1 MGTFRVYYDPAAL
14 EELCRRTPYNLK
26 KDLKNIDEQTRQE
39 IAEELANEI
48 YLGWTVHRLR
58 SPFIGAESDRLPV
71 LRLGSWM
78 SGVTQESQMAT
89 GASCWSIMCTAVR
102 FCCTFTG
109 MRMEKRRTSVGAT
122 GISWTD
128 WSMNTSAL
136 WRPYR
141 QKKSHKNRK
150 TVWEEVYHDR
160 YQ

>member
-48 YLGWTVHRLR
+48 YLGL
-58 SPFIGAESDRLPV
+58 DRPPTAVSLHWG
-71 LRLGSWM
+71 RKR
-78 SGVTQESQMAT
+78 QAT
-89 GASCWSIMCTAVR
+89 CAKIRVVDVRRDAGKSNGYRSIMCTAVR

>member
-1 MGTFRVYYDPAAL
+1 MRTFRVYYDPAAL

-48 YLGWTVHRLR
+48 YLGL
-58 SPFIGAESDRLPV
+58 DRPPTAVSLHWG
-71 LRLGSWM
+71 RKRQ
-78 SGVTQESQMAT
+78 TQESQMAT

>member
-48 YLGWTVHRLR
+48 YLGL
-58 SPFIGAESDRLPV
+58 DRPPTAVSLHWG
-71 LRLGSWM
+71 RKR
-78 SGVTQESQMAT
+78 QAT
-89 GASCWSIMCTAVR
+89 CAKIMCTAVR

-136 WRPYR
+136 WRPCR